1 MKRFIMN
8 FIGIMNS
15 MIFKE
20 PTAIKTVLEIRFPA
34 ASSEQIYQIAMLLQE
49 LLISVLPEGA
59 AYLSIL
65 AKRPENFSVK
75 YSSVISDA
83 DDIEDHSLL
92 VIEDSDM
99 DLGLLDELEN
109 YFFRLM
115 EIVQDCLRWTYES
128 KRQNQKKQEM
138 FLKELI

>member
-1 MKRFIMN
+1 M
-8 FIGIMNS
+8 
-15 MIFKE
+15 
-20 PTAIKTVLEIRFPA
+20 
-34 ASSEQIYQIAMLLQE
+34 
-49 LLISVLPEGA
+49 
-59 AYLSIL
+59 
-65 AKRPENFSVK
+65 K

-138 FLKELI
+138 FLKELIWILPALKQ